1 MGFVHTVRAQER
13 VIPYYSTIC
22 QLGGEKKSPAQN
34 VQGLLKR
41 NCYTVLTLLRRQCPT
56 RLVEAGSCTLTPI
69 AKALCN
75 LSIAFEVLL
84 DRYGGQDHQRHV
96 KRPQSVFIR
105 NV

>member
-1 MGFVHTVRAQER
+1 MYAKRAQER

-22 QLGGEKKSPAQN
+22 QIGGGKKSPAQN
-34 VQGLLKR
+34 VRGLLKR
-41 NCYTVLTLLRRQCPT
+41 NCYTVLTLLLRQCPT
-56 RLVEAGSCTLTPI
+56 RFVEAGSCTLTPI
-69 AKALCN
+69 AKALRN

-96 KRPQSVFIR
+96 KSPQSVFVR